1 MLYAA
6 LVLLA
11 VTAALLLWWMWHREA
26 LRQGTTLQT
35 PSIAVV
41 LAVAALALL
50 LYIRSGQHPDT
61 GRWLSDWRAYQDFA
75 TQVVAGNPDPEQAA
89 QIPLQSLA
97 RVLQRQLHLTPSAE
111 GWYVLSLIYSEL
123 EAPQVSVMAARRAV
137 EASNNALEPRLLLAR
152 SLIEQEQGRL
162 NGESREL
169 LEIILA
175 EHPGH
180 DGALTLLASA
190 AMQSQDFARALP
202 AWQALLARHGEGEAR
217 TLLEKMVEDAR
228 SKLSAQQYYQNLTVL
243 VEAGD
248 GIEAGGN
255 LFVFL
260 RRPGEAGQPLAAARV
275 LADRFPMTVQLESAN
290 WLQAMPAPGTEL
302 VAGARYSAAA
312 GGGVEQAGESAE
324 LMPVSGPAGALS
336 ARVRLSLAETSP
348 K

>member
-6 LVLLA
+6 IALLA
-11 VTAALLLWWMWHREA
+11 TVAALLLWWMWRREA
-26 LRQGTTLQT
+26 RSQGAALRL

-41 LAVAALALL
+41 LAIVGLALL
-50 LYIRSGQHPDT
+50 LYIWRGQHPDT

-75 TQVVAGNPDPEQAA
+75 TQVVAGNPDPELAA

-137 EASNNALEPRLLLAR
+137 EISDNALEPRLLLAR
-152 SLIEQEQGRL
+152 SLIEQDQGRL
-162 NGESREL
+162 NDEAGEL
-169 LEIILA
+169 LDIILA
-175 EHPGH
+175 EQPGH

-217 TLLEKMVEDAR
+217 VLLEKMVEDSRRQLA
-228 SKLSAQQYYQNLTVL
+228 AQQHYQNLTV
-243 VEAGD
+243 VVDAGD

-260 RRPGEAGQPLAAARV
+260 RRAGDVGQPLAAVRV
-275 LADRFPMTVQLESAN
+275 LADRFPISVQMAPAN

-302 VAGARYSAAA
+302 VAGARYSAAG

-324 LMPVSGPAGALS
+324 LMPVSGTGGALS
-336 ARVRLSLAETSP
+336 ARVRLSLKEAQQ
-348 K
+348 

>member
-6 LVLLA
+6 IILLA
-11 VTAALLLWWMWHREA
+11 AAAALLLWWMWRREA
-26 LRQGTTLQT
+26 LRQGAVLRT

-50 LYIRSGQHPDT
+50 LYIWRGQHPDT
-61 GRWLSDWRAYQDFA
+61 DRWLADWRDYQGFA
-75 TQVVAGNPDPEQAA
+75 TQVVAGNPDPELAA

-111 GWYVLSLIYSEL
+111 GWYVLSLVYSEL

-137 EASNNALEPRLLLAR
+137 EISDNALEPRLLLAR
-152 SLIEQEQGRL
+152 SLIEQDKGRL
-162 NGESREL
+162 NDEARQL
-169 LEIILA
+169 LEDILA
-175 EHPGH
+175 EYPGH

-202 AWQALLARHGEGEAR
+202 AWQALLMRHGDGEAR
-217 TLLEKMVEDAR
+217 PLLEKMVEDAR
-228 SKLSAQQYYQNLTVL
+228 RQLSSQQHYQNLTVV

-260 RRPGEAGQPLAAARV
+260 RRPGDVGQPLAAVRV
-275 LADRFPMTVQLESAN
+275 LADRFPMSVQLAPAN

-302 VAGARYSAAA
+302 VAGARYSMAG

-324 LMPVSGPAGALS
+324 LMPVRGASGALS
-336 ARVRLSLAETSP
+336 ARLRLSLAEIQSQ
-348 K
+348 

>member
-1 MLYAA
+1 MLYVAIA
-6 LVLLA
+6 LLA
-11 VTAALLLWWMWHREA
+11 AVAALLLWWMWRREA
-26 LRQGTTLQT
+26 RSQGAALRL
-35 PSIAVV
+35 PSVAVV
-41 LAVAALALL
+41 LGVAALALL
-50 LYIRSGQHPDT
+50 LYIWRGQHPDT
-61 GRWLSDWRAYQDFA
+61 ERWLSDWRAYQDFA
-75 TQVVAGNPDPEQAA
+75 TQVVAGNPDPELAA

-137 EASNNALEPRLLLAR
+137 EISDNALEPRLLLAR
-152 SLIEQEQGRL
+152 SLIEQDQGRL
-162 NGESREL
+162 NAEAGEL
-169 LEIILA
+169 LDIILA
-175 EHPGH
+175 EQPNH

-228 SKLSAQQYYQNLTVL
+228 RQLVAQQHYQNLTV
-243 VEAGD
+243 VVDAGD

-260 RRPGEAGQPLAAARV
+260 RRPGDVGQPLAAVRV
-275 LADRFPMTVQLESAN
+275 LADRFPISVQLAPAN

-302 VAGARYSAAA
+302 VAGARYSAAG

-324 LMPVSGPAGALS
+324 LMPVSGGAGALS
-336 ARVRLSLAETSP
+336 ARVRLALTETP
-348 K
+348 QQ

>member
-1 MLYAA
+1 MLYVAIA
-6 LVLLA
+6 LLA
-11 VTAALLLWWMWHREA
+11 AVAALLLWWMWRREA
-26 LRQGTTLQT
+26 RSQGAALGL
-35 PSIAVV
+35 PSVPVV
-41 LAVAALALL
+41 LGVAALALL
-50 LYIRSGQHPDT
+50 LYIWRGQHPDT
-61 GRWLSDWRAYQDFA
+61 GRWLSDWRAYQEFA
-75 TQVVAGNPDPEQAA
+75 TQVVAGDPDPELAA

-137 EASNNALEPRLLLAR
+137 EISDNALEPRLLLAR

-162 NGESREL
+162 NAEAGEL
-169 LEIILA
+169 LDSILA
-175 EHPGH
+175 EQPNH

-217 TLLEKMVEDAR
+217 TLLEKMVDDAR
-228 SKLSAQQYYQNLTVL
+228 RQLVAQQHYQNLTV
-243 VEAGD
+243 VVDAGD

-260 RRPGEAGQPLAAARV
+260 RRPGDVGQPLAAVRV
-275 LADRFPMTVQLESAN
+275 LADRFPISVQLTPAN

-302 VAGARYSAAA
+302 VAGARYSAA
-312 GGGVEQAGESAE
+312 GGAGVEQAGESAE
-324 LMPVSGPAGALS
+324 LMPVSGAAGALS
-336 ARVRLSLAETSP
+336 ARVRLALTETP
-348 K
+348 QQ

>member
-6 LVLLA
+6 IVLLA
-11 VTAALLLWWMWHREA
+11 VFAALLLWWMWRREA
-26 LRQGTTLQT
+26 LRHGVALRL
-35 PSIAVV
+35 PSVAVV
-41 LAVAALALL
+41 LTVAGLALL
-50 LYIRSGQHPDT
+50 LYIWRGQHPDT
-61 GRWLSDWRAYQDFA
+61 GRWLSDWRSYQDFA
-75 TQVVAGNPDPEQAA
+75 TQVVAGNPDPELAA

-123 EAPQVSVMAARRAV
+123 EAPQVSVMAARKAV
-137 EASNNALEPRLLLAR
+137 EISDNALEPRLLLAR

-162 NGESREL
+162 NDESGAL
-169 LEIILA
+169 LDDILA

-217 TLLEKMVEDAR
+217 PLLEKMVEDAG
-228 SKLSAQQYYQNLTVL
+228 SQLSAQQHYQNLTVL
-243 VEAGD
+243 VEAGE

-260 RRPGEAGQPLAAARV
+260 RRPGDVGQPLAAVRV
-275 LADRFPMTVQLESAN
+275 LADRFPIPVQLAPAN

-302 VAGARYSAAA
+302 VAGARYSAAG

-324 LMPVSGPAGALS
+324 LVPVSGSAGALS
-336 ARVRLSLAETSP
+336 ARVRLSLPEPSSE
-348 K
+348 